1 MHPLLQLDEFLEVTN
16 YIRKA
21 HQDGEASHGMES
33 TQMTWV
39 LRANAGPTFHLRM
52 TRYCCVILTSS
63 MPASTRRLHAPRT
76 PRPRLLRLSSRLAL
90 LALCGARFFQRSAI

>member
-63 MPASTRRLHAPRT
+63 MPASTRRLHADRKST
-76 PRPRLLRLSSRLAL
+76 RLNSSHTVISYAVFCLKKKKNK
-90 LALCGARFFQRSAI
+90 